1 MNIFTNIDFLSKW
14 YFLLIILLPILL
26 YFFYKKLSKWINFI
40 FIRDIKKIFKRNSF
54 KFYLKLLLLLLL
66 MLNFIII
73 LANPNII
80 NSSEK
85 VKKNGI
91 DIVISLDISG
101 SMEAEDLKPNRI
113 EAAKSVINNFIKNLK
128 TDRLWLVVFAWKP
141 FTSIPLTFDYNILK
155 ETIQNIWT
163 KNIDQ
168 RQSGLNWTAIWD
180 SILMAETLFK
190 APKDMKAEDYK
201 KREKVIILLTDW
213 DANVGVNP
221 VLAGLSSKD
230 KNIKIYTIWIGSK
243 AWWLISYNVWPF
255 KKQYRIPPLNDKVL
269 KQIASDTNA
278 KYFRAEDNNSF
289 EKIFNELYLL
299 EKNDIN
305 IEIKKQY
312 KEYYD
317 IFLYSLLILLILFT
331 YLMISSVEI
340 SPHPN
345 PLPKGEGTW
354 KRKIL

>member
-1 MNIFTNIDFLSKW
+1 MNIFTNIEFLDKW
-14 YFLLIILLPILL
+14 YFLLILFLPILL
-26 YFFYKKLSKWINFI
+26 YFFYRKLSIWINFVSI
-40 FIRDIKKIFKRNSF
+40 LDVKKIFKKNSF
-54 KFYLKLLLLLLL
+54 KFYLKLLLLFLIII
-66 MLNFIII
+66 NFVII

-101 SMEAEDLKPNRI
+101 SMKAEDLKPNRI
-113 EAAKSVINNFIKNLK
+113 EAAKSVINNFIENLK

-168 RQSGLNWTAIWD
+168 NQRWLNWTAIWD

-213 DANVGVNP
+213 DANVWVDP
-221 VLAGLSSKD
+221 VLAWLSAKD
-230 KNIKIYTIWIGSK
+230 KDIRVYTIWIGSK
-243 AWWLISYNVWPF
+243 AGWLISYNVWPF

-289 EKIFNELYLL
+289 EEIFKQLSAL

-317 IFLYSLLILLILFT
+317 IFLYSLLILMIIFT
-331 YLMISSVEI
+331 YLMISGIEI
-340 SPHPN
+340 KN
-345 PLPKGEGTW
+345 NN
-354 KRKIL
+354 